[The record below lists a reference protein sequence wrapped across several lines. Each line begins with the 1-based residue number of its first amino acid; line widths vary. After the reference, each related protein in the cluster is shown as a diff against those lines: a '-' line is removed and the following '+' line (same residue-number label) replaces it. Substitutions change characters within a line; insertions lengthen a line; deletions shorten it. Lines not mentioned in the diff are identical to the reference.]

1 MDRLPDRA
9 AIQLSKAYPMLLELA
24 VLCVFPWAMAFG
36 GAMDFFTMTIPNRVS
51 IFMVV
56 GFCVLAPFLGI
67 GLNGFMWHLISGLLM
82 LALGA
87 FLFYRGIIG
96 GGDAKLFA
104 AGALWVGF
112 DHLMLFTLYAALAGG
127 VLTLAIVAYRYF
139 TLPDW
144 MSRQAWAARLHDPAG
159 GVPYGIALAAGAM
172 MTYPLMKWLPHTIV

>member
-1 MDRLPDRA
+1 
-9 AIQLSKAYPMLLELA
+9 MLLELA

-36 GAMDFFTMTIPNRVS
+36 GAMDFFSMTIPNRVS
-51 IFMVV
+51 IVMVA
-56 GFCVLAPFLGI
+56 GFVVLAPFLGI
-67 GLNGFMWHLISGLLM
+67 GYYAFTGHVLAGLMM

-112 DHLMLFTLYAALAGG
+112 EHLLLFMLYAALAGG
-127 VLTLAIVAYRYF
+127 VLTLIIVAYRYF

-144 MSRQAWAARLHDPAG
+144 MSRQAWATRLHDPAG
-159 GVPYGIALAAGAM
+159 GVPYGIALAAGGM
-172 MTYPLMKWLPHTIV
+172 LTYPLMTWLPHAIY